1 MHRSSDADIRAWG
14 ASTAVDSDEED
25 EGQERFGTEVLEQQR
40 LLHSGSTP
48 HAARERH
55 SVGSAAW
62 ANALYQRRAVR
73 KGAQD
78 RRALLVACCVL
89 LGLGFGYALA
99 GRWQRVGSGPNAAAR
114 VEAQLQPEAA
124 ARSAAPRLG
133 PPPTIDPAR
142 WKHVLNESLQW
153 ADASVPAFECSD
165 DDVTLTYWYRWRL
178 FHLHMRRGDKL
189 SACSSPR
196 LGCWVRTSSP
206 ATRCSRGCN
215 PVYARLQPRA
225 VKAAT
230 PFVHQVLTE
239 FLRKVFW
246 SGPHNTIV
254 APAGH
259 HIMEGRWLRDDSI
272 IDDYARFWRTRHGG
286 SAPSWAHRS
295 SPPLAPASWHWLWAA
310 RRTLEERPCCSLP
323 MRGRGGTD
331 SRLVHSCRPRGSP
344 PYTQPPQVPRVRL
357 AQAVHVLA
365 SARAVAALT
374 PAAPQRGGGRD
385 GGALPTARRQ
395 LQGLAA
401 HTLLSEGRLPLP
413 ELPRRR
419 PGEQR
424 GARRMP
430 PHGDRHAVRRG

>member
-1 MHRSSDADIRAWG
+1 MGRCERACLRVLGRRRHAD
-14 ASTAVDSDEED
+14 
-25 EGQERFGTEVLEQQR
+25 
-40 LLHSGSTP
+40 LLVP
-48 HAARERH
+48 LAPLPLAHAARRQ
-55 SVGSAAW
+55 A
-62 ANALYQRRAVR
+62 
-73 KGAQD
+73 
-78 RRALLVACCVL
+78 
-89 LGLGFGYALA
+89 
-99 GRWQRVGSGPNAAAR
+99 QRV
-114 VEAQLQPEAA
+114 QL
-124 ARSAAPRLG
+124 AAPRL
-133 PPPTIDPAR
+133 
-142 WKHVLNESLQW
+142 
-153 ADASVPAFECSD
+153 
-165 DDVTLTYWYRWRL
+165 
-178 FHLHMRRGDKL
+178 
-189 SACSSPR
+189 
-196 LGCWVRTSSP
+196 LGAHRASP

-239 FLRKVFW
+239 FLRKVSW

-286 SAPSWAHRS
+286 RAPSWAHRS
-295 SPPLAPASWHWLWAA
+295 SPPLTPASRHWLWAA
-310 RRTLEERPCCSLP
+310 RRTLEERPCCSAP
-323 MRGRGGTD
+323 MRGRGGMD
-331 SRLVHSCRPRGSP
+331 SPLGHSCRPRGSP

-430 PHGDRHAVRRG
+430 PHGDRRAVRRG

>member
-1 MHRSSDADIRAWG
+1 MCECDGSSRSVLLESRTWQRVSRRCLEGCYSQALSSRFASAVSGFPQREASGVPDSFSWAMHRSSDADIRAWG

-25 EGQERFGTEVLEQQR
+25 ERQERFGTEVLEQRR

-153 ADASVPAFECSD
+153 ADTSVPAFECSD

-196 LGCWVRTSSP
+196 LGCWVRTASP
-206 ATRCSRGCN
+206 ATRWSRGCN

-230 PFVHQVLTE
+230 PCSQGCNPIYAPGTHRVPPQGLLVRAAQHH
-239 FLRKVFW
+239 RGAR
-246 SGPHNTIV
+246 GPSH
-254 APAGH
+254 
-259 HIMEGRWLRDDSI
+259 
-272 IDDYARFWRTRHGG
+272 HGG
-286 SAPSWAHRS
+286 A
-295 SPPLAPASWHWLWAA
+295 LAA
-310 RRTLEERPCCSLP
+310 RRQHHR
-323 MRGRGGTD
+323 
-331 SRLVHSCRPRGSP
+331 
-344 PYTQPPQVPRVRL
+344 
-357 AQAVHVLA
+357 
-365 SARAVAALT
+365 
-374 PAAPQRGGGRD
+374 
-385 GGALPTARRQ
+385 
-395 LQGLAA
+395 
-401 HTLLSEGRLPLP
+401 
-413 ELPRRR
+413 
-419 PGEQR
+419 
-424 GARRMP
+424 
-430 PHGDRHAVRRG
+430 

>member
-1 MHRSSDADIRAWG
+1 MRARWPQSQCATGPSAWSSVLRTFFLNFRPLPSSRALLHELRRRRRAGPTEYSGGCWAMHRSSDDDIRAWG

-25 EGQERFGTEVLEQQR
+25 ERQERFGTEVLEQRR

-78 RRALLVACCVL
+78 RRALLVVCCVL
-89 LGLGFGYALA
+89 LGLGFGYTLA
-99 GRWQRVGSGPNAAAR
+99 GRQPTAPSSPSPPAPQWQRAGSGPNAAAR
-114 VEAQLQPEAA
+114 AEAQLQPEAA

-196 LGCWVRTSSP
+196 LGCWVRTASP
-206 ATRCSRGCN
+206 ATRWSRGCN

-230 PFVHQVLTE
+230 PCSQGCNPVCAPGAHRVPPQGLLV
-239 FLRKVFW
+239 RAAQHHRGAR
-246 SGPHNTIV
+246 GPSH
-254 APAGH
+254 
-259 HIMEGRWLRDDSI
+259 
-272 IDDYARFWRTRHGG
+272 HGG
-286 SAPSWAHRS
+286 A
-295 SPPLAPASWHWLWAA
+295 LAA
-310 RRTLEERPCCSLP
+310 RRQHHR
-323 MRGRGGTD
+323 
-331 SRLVHSCRPRGSP
+331 
-344 PYTQPPQVPRVRL
+344 
-357 AQAVHVLA
+357 
-365 SARAVAALT
+365 
-374 PAAPQRGGGRD
+374 
-385 GGALPTARRQ
+385 
-395 LQGLAA
+395 
-401 HTLLSEGRLPLP
+401 
-413 ELPRRR
+413 
-419 PGEQR
+419 
-424 GARRMP
+424 
-430 PHGDRHAVRRG
+430 

>member
-196 LGCWVRTSSP
+196 LGCWVRTEARLRP
-206 ATRCSRGCN
+206 GVVEAATLCTRGCN
-215 PVYARLQPRA
+215 PVQSRLQPHLCTRCSPSSSA
-225 VKAAT
+225 
-230 PFVHQVLTE
+230 
-239 FLRKVFW
+239 RS
-246 SGPHNTIV
+246 SGQ
-254 APAGH
+254 
-259 HIMEGRWLRDDSI
+259 GR
-272 IDDYARFWRTRHGG
+272 TT
-286 SAPSWAHRS
+286 PSWRPRAITSWRGAGCVTTAS
-295 SPPLAPASWHWLWAA
+295 SMTTRASGAPGTVEARRLGRTAA
-310 RRTLEERPCCSLP
+310 RHPWPLP
-323 MRGRGGTD
+323 LGTGSGR
-331 SRLVHSCRPRGSP
+331 R
-344 PYTQPPQVPRVRL
+344 
-357 AQAVHVLA
+357 
-365 SARAVAALT
+365 AALW
-374 PAAPQRGGGRD
+374 RSGR
-385 GGALPTARRQ
+385 
-395 LQGLAA
+395 AA
-401 HTLLSEGRLPLP
+401 HCP
-413 ELPRRR
+413 
-419 PGEQR
+419 
-424 GARRMP
+424 
-430 PHGDRHAVRRG
+430 